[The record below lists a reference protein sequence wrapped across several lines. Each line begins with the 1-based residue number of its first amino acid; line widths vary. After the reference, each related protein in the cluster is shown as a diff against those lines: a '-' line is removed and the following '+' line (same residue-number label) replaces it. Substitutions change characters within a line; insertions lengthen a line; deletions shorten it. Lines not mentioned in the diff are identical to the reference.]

1 MLAKQQ
7 RLTRAE
13 FKACFTN
20 GVRRHSSSLTV
31 VYCAQ
36 PATKVAVVVGKKVYT
51 RAHERNR
58 LRRSLYG
65 EFRSLLPTMR
75 PGVYIVMA
83 KPAARSMPK
92 YLLRK
97 ALGHMIGEVNK
108 IR

>member
-7 RLTRAE
+7 RLTHAE

-36 PATKVAVVVGKKVYT
+36 PITKVAVVVGKKVYT
-51 RAHERNR
+51 RAYERNR

-65 EFRSLLPTMR
+65 ELRSLLPTMR
-75 PGVYIVMA
+75 PGVYLVMV

-92 YLLRK
+92 HLLRK
-97 ALGHMIGEVNK
+97 ELSHIIGAVGK